1 MLARRGYAVRLFEGR
16 EDPRSGA
23 PRVEGPQDADAS
35 LLKSASASKRSINLA
50 LSHRGLCAIARV
62 DEALAKRVL
71 EEAVPMRGR
80 IIHGR
85 DGKLSLQP
93 YGTEEDEVLYSI
105 GRQRINVFLLEELRA
120 AEAKPAGS
128 PGSVVTTFGAKLAYA
143 SRDGS
148 LEFETPDGTI
158 STTPGRVLGCDGAF
172 SATRKAM
179 GRMCRLSVSLEY
191 IDHGYKEMTMA
202 PAADGSY
209 RMPAGGLHIWPGSD
223 VMLIA
228 LPNLDGSFTCT
239 IFGDF
244 TVLESL
250 KTAQQV
256 EAFFGSHWPD
266 SLELIPDLAEQY
278 LANPN
283 GALSTVR
290 CGPWHLD
297 DRFLLLGDAAHA
309 VVPFYGQGMNC
320 ALEDCLALDDM
331 LDRFSD
337 DWSAA
342 LPFYYSSRKP
352 ATDALADLALDN
364 YIEMRDK
371 TVSRVFALKSRVD
384 RALNAILP
392 RGAWQPSL
400 HTAVSFTSMPYHK
413 ARAVCEKQDR
423 ILLRAATSVA
433 IMGLA
438 GIFTVASRCRKR
450 T

>member
-223 VMLIA
+223 VSGSKRSTQCLRSRLCCVCVLLHKMHYWHSCGDSSPSA
-228 LPNLDGSFTCT
+228 ASTLPPPSLLTCNSQLSHFAGDANRST
-239 IFGDF
+239 KFGWVIHLHHF
-244 TVLESL
+244 RRFHSARVLEDG
-250 KTAQQV
+250 TAGNIFTRQ
-256 EAFFGSHWPD
+256 D
-266 SLELIPDLAEQY
+266 
-278 LANPN
+278 
-283 GALSTVR
+283 
-290 CGPWHLD
+290 
-297 DRFLLLGDAAHA
+297 
-309 VVPFYGQGMNC
+309 
-320 ALEDCLALDDM
+320 
-331 LDRFSD
+331 
-337 DWSAA
+337 
-342 LPFYYSSRKP
+342 YSS
-352 ATDALADLALDN
+352 
-364 YIEMRDK
+364 
-371 TVSRVFALKSRVD
+371 SR
-384 RALNAILP
+384 
-392 RGAWQPSL
+392 
-400 HTAVSFTSMPYHK
+400 H
-413 ARAVCEKQDR
+413 
-423 ILLRAATSVA
+423 
-433 IMGLA
+433 
-438 GIFTVASRCRKR
+438 
-450 T
+450 